1 MYSSEVSKSY
11 DLRSAQI
18 CQDNICVERFAC
30 RANIAENAR
39 MTDTYASI
47 GQIVRKLR
55 KERKLTLQQLADQI
69 DDYDAGNL
77 SRFERGEQ
85 GVQSDKLKQIASALG
100 TSVSKIHG
108 LFEDPSE
115 PLFDEAEQAS
125 MGVMEKSAPYYT
137 HAGKVPLISWVTAGS
152 WEDPIDNYHV
162 GDAEEWLPCP
172 PNCQENTTF
181 ALTVTGESMDDGGPN
196 GYRDGEM
203 IFVDGSKA
211 EPQHNAD
218 VIVKNGGG
226 KVTFK
231 RLINSN
237 GDWFLKPLNPN
248 WPDKTIPLDSEA
260 TIVGRVM
267 FSGRMR

>member
-1 MYSSEVSKSY
+1 MYSSEISKSY

-55 KERKLTLQQLADQI
+55 KERKQTLQQLADQI

-85 GVQSDKLKQIASALG
+85 GVQADKLKQIAQALG
-100 TSVSKIHG
+100 TTVSKIHG
-108 LFEDPSE
+108 LYEDPSE

-125 MGVMEKSAPYYT
+125 MGVMEKSAPYA
-137 HAGKVPLISWVTAGS
+137 HAGKVPLISWVTAGA

-172 PNCQENTTF
+172 PNCQQGTTF
-181 ALTVTGESMDDGGPN
+181 VLTVTGESMDDGGPS

-211 EPQHNAD
+211 EPVHNAD